1 MKAIICILLLALPLP
16 FFAQSMRY
24 FEVGMRLDSAQISSE
39 WRDSSFIVAASDPA
53 LLALA
58 DAELILPPEQRAH
71 HISGD
76 LSAGNGGFNH
86 NSAYWFNWHMP
97 PNDWVLAET
106 SIELCDGR
114 PYTDVEQDTA
124 YWIENVGRFCPW
136 SSYLKREVFPATP
149 VQEPGFAPQLALNI
163 FPNPAGSEAFF
174 TWEMPETGKAS
185 LTLSDLQGKWTLTV
199 YLGEIEQGP
208 FTKSL
213 TTGAMDRGLYAAV
226 LQVNGKSVS
235 RQFELQ

>member
-1 MKAIICILLLALPLP
+1 MKAITLILAICLPLQ

-24 FEVGMRLDSAQISSE
+24 FEVGMRLDSTQISAE
-39 WRDSSFIVAASDPA
+39 WRDSSFIIAANDPA

-58 DAELILPPEQRAH
+58 DAELKLPAEQRIH
-71 HISGD
+71 HINGA

-86 NSAYWFNWHMP
+86 NSAYWFSWHIQ
-97 PNDWVLAET
+97 PNEWVLAEN

-114 PYTDVEQDTA
+114 PFSDVEQDTT
-124 YWIENVGRFCPW
+124 YWIENVGRYCSW
-136 SSYLKREVFPATP
+136 ASYLKREVFPATP
-149 VQEPGFAPQLALNI
+149 VKEPSLAPQLALNI

-185 LTLSDLQGKWTLTV
+185 LTLSDLQGKWALTV

-213 TTGAMDRGLYAAV
+213 TTGAMDRGMYAAV
-226 LQVNGKSVS
+226 LQVNGKTVS